1 MKHSSGRADA
11 MTTAAPEDRS
21 IPANT
26 TDAIRI
32 VPLHVDPAV
41 LRPLDDTVGPAATPQ
56 LTYRGG
62 HLLTSVKVFTVFWGA
77 AWEQQPVAGTLD
89 QINRFF
95 DTILTS
101 ELIDQLAEY
110 SVPGQQIGNG
120 SRIGTTTI
128 ATPAPP
134 AAVTD
139 AQIRSFLQQEI
150 TAGTLPAA
158 DAQTLYFVYTPPG
171 VVVVQGGSR
180 SCQAFCGYHDNVN
193 AQLFYAVMPYPGCSG
208 CTGTLATFDAL
219 TTTSSHELCEA
230 VTDAVPGQGWYDDVN
245 GEIGDIC
252 AWMTK
257 TVAGYTVQQE
267 WSNAAGACS

>member
-1 MKHSSGRADA
+1 
-11 MTTAAPEDRS
+11 MTTEAPEDRPV
-21 IPANT
+21 PANAA
-26 TDAIRI
+26 DAIRI
-32 VPLHVDPAV
+32 VPLHVDPSV
-41 LRPLDDTVGPAATPQ
+41 LRPLDETVVPAATPE

-77 AWEQQPVAGTLD
+77 AWEQQPLADTVGE
-89 QINRFF
+89 INRFF

-101 ELIDQLAEY
+101 ELIDQLTEY
-110 SVPGQQIGNG
+110 DVPGQQIGHG
-120 SRIGTTTI
+120 SRIGGATV
-128 ATPAPP
+128 ATPVPS

-139 AQIRSFLQQEI
+139 TQIRSFLQQLI
-150 TAGTLPAA
+150 SAGTLPAA
-158 DAQTLYFVYTPPG
+158 DTQTLYFVYTPPG
-171 VVVVQGGSR
+171 VAVVQGGSR
-180 SCQAFCGYHDNVN
+180 SCQAFCGYHDNVD

-208 CTGTLATFDAL
+208 CTGTLALFDAL

-230 VTDAVPGQGWYDDVN
+230 ITDAVPGQGWYDDVN

-267 WSNAAGACS
+267 WSNAASSCR